1 MLGVTAGIGKVVQGR
16 EVVSSRYKVEVSA

>member
-16 EVVSSRYKVEVSA
+16 EAVSSRYKVEVSA

>member
-16 EVVSSRYKVEVSA
+16 EVVSSRYKVEVSS